1 MVPPVFANTDTRIQR
16 AYSKNRTKLA
26 SIIMGFGVK
35 EGKKEKSGRAS
46 FDDLKRFLDRKG
58 FSRDNIRR
66 AVTISARHLSRQD
79 YEGLNKIVKQIQLK
93 YLAKMP

>member
-1 MVPPVFANTDTRIQR
+1 MVPPGSRSNSAR
-16 AYSKNRTKLA
+16 NRTKLA
-26 SIIMGFGVK
+26 ATIMGSGVH
-35 EGKKEKSGRAS
+35 EGKKEKSDRAFS
-46 FDDLKRFLDRKG
+46 DDLKRFLDREG
-58 FSRDNIRR
+58 FSRDKIRR